1 MRKRM
6 GTVALLSVAGAALA
20 WVSTTETKNGQRQIS
35 IVPGNQNQTS
45 LIAGKSLLVAAGTE
59 RAAASTIGCQSTSSR
74 YPWGSAAFRT
84 WTPLNVGKSAG
95 TPGSYDTSGTRT
107 GSPFSARLIQAH
119 GQDVGE
125 SRQSVVLEMPD
136 GCRRQFRSS
145 SFIAAD
151 VSFIRAEID
160 NHPSTSDPNSY
171 AVSVAEQN
179 LVSLDEIRSGAVRT
193 YQTQHFNIMYGTK
206 TRNFSYRHEASLNV
220 PWNTFIAEVGR
231 SFESAWQIDR
241 LILEAP
247 MPYSGSSG
255 RKKINIYIC
264 GTGMPFI
271 ENGDDTGCGAS
282 GADGIFVDAPSVQ
295 EGSLTAIHEFGHAIQ
310 FYSGGFRDRASAGP
324 IWETGAEWTAFTQ
337 SQTEEYFLVGYLSNL
352 ENGPLWSNNRYGS
365 FPFMS
370 FLFEQDKTRPFL
382 WSGWTGNLRDGAGA
396 SKEDWTETFIRQA
409 QAAGVY
415 PSGYASFADDMGWY
429 GARLVAMDF
438 LHQQA
443 LTDIRNS
450 DLAGNVYTSL
460 RANGAGNYASSTAR
474 PLRQWGSH
482 LIPLTVNGSQ
492 VSVTLKGA
500 TTGSSAAW
508 RTMLVSVGADGTPRY
523 STMGKITGTGSAT
536 ITLGV
541 AKHEKMYLVVTATP
555 GAYQSLG
562 WQPEKGAVTGAA
574 FPYAVRMTGAT
585 ALSTPATK
593 CTSVIEG
600 VDGMNLNYN
609 TNGRVES
616 NVPCT

>member
-35 IVPGNQNQTS
+35 VVPGNPNQTT
-45 LIAGKSLLVAAGTE
+45 LIAEKSLLVAAGTE

-107 GSPFSARLIQAH
+107 GNPFSARLIQAY

-255 RKKINIYIC
+255 RKKINIYILRHRKAVHRKWRRYRLRRIRC
-264 GTGMPFI
+264 RRHLRRCALRAGRIAHGHSRVRPCHTVLQRWI
-271 ENGDDTGCGAS
+271 SRS
-282 GADGIFVDAPSVQ
+282 GQCRADLG
-295 EGSLTAIHEFGHAIQ
+295 
-310 FYSGGFRDRASAGP
+310 
-324 IWETGAEWTAFTQ
+324 
-337 SQTEEYFLVGYLSNL
+337 
-352 ENGPLWSNNRYGS
+352 NRRR
-365 FPFMS
+365 M
-370 FLFEQDKTRPFL
+370 D
-382 WSGWTGNLRDGAGA
+382 
-396 SKEDWTETFIRQA
+396 
-409 QAAGVY
+409 GVY
-415 PSGYASFADDMGWY
+415 
-429 GARLVAMDF
+429 
-438 LHQQA
+438 
-443 LTDIRNS
+443 
-450 DLAGNVYTSL
+450 
-460 RANGAGNYASSTAR
+460 
-474 PLRQWGSH
+474 
-482 LIPLTVNGSQ
+482 
-492 VSVTLKGA
+492 
-500 TTGSSAAW
+500 
-508 RTMLVSVGADGTPRY
+508 
-523 STMGKITGTGSAT
+523 T
-536 ITLGV
+536 I
-541 AKHEKMYLVVTATP
+541 
-555 GAYQSLG
+555 
-562 WQPEKGAVTGAA
+562 
-574 FPYAVRMTGAT
+574 
-585 ALSTPATK
+585 
-593 CTSVIEG
+593 
-600 VDGMNLNYN
+600 
-609 TNGRVES
+609 TNGRILPGRISEQFGKRTALVQQS
-616 NVPCT
+616 LRQLPLHVVPVRAGQDTTFPVVGLDRQLARRRGRIEGGLDRDVHSTGAGGWCLSLRLRFVRR